1 VLFHEMFAV
10 VFMLFPCFALY

>member
-10 VFMLFPCFALY
+10 VFVLFPCFALY